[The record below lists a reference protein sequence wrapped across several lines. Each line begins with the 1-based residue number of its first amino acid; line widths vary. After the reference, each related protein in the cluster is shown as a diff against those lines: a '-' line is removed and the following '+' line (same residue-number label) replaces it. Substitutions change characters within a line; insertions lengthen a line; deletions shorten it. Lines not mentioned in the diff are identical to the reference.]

1 MEKLESVSSGYQNP
15 EQRKKST
22 NSLSE
27 YEFKSDLKVF
37 ADHNGFRRGEL
48 HTIIG
53 TKGSG
58 KSTWSKTILSELAY
72 QEKGVLLYV
81 SEERKNKYLSSLNN
95 FFAFSKFSE
104 ASIKNYL
111 ENIVVLGE
119 LDSKISKEEELFSEM
134 RMLIVEA
141 KLDILIFDN
150 FTTSFLSE
158 LPINDQ
164 SRILRRFKFLAD
176 DLNIPV
182 VLFFHTGK
190 LKNTSGL
197 DGDNVRG
204 SATAINIGSYNY
216 VIAQHKDGVQLRN
229 FIFTEKARYHNKANK
244 NMYEITYSPS
254 AGIFTKC
261 VDFYIESF
269 QCLVSGKDKSTKGF
283 K

>member
-15 EQRKKST
+15 AERIKSSK
-22 NSLSE
+22 SLSD

-37 ADHNGFRRGEL
+37 SDHNGFRRGEL

-72 QEKGVLLYV
+72 QEKGVLLYI

-95 FFAFSKFSE
+95 FFAFSKLSE
-104 ASIKNYL
+104 ETIKRHL

-119 LDSKISKEEELFSEM
+119 LDSKISKEELLFSEM
-134 RMLIVEA
+134 RELIIKA
-141 KLDILIFDN
+141 DLDILIFDN

-190 LKNTSGL
+190 LKDTSRL

-216 VIAQHKDGVQLRN
+216 IIAQHKDGLDLRN
-229 FIFTEKARYHNKANK
+229 FIFTEKARYHSKANK
-244 NMYEITYSPS
+244 NMYEITYQPK

-269 QCLVSGKDKSTKGF
+269 QYLVSGKEKNTKGF